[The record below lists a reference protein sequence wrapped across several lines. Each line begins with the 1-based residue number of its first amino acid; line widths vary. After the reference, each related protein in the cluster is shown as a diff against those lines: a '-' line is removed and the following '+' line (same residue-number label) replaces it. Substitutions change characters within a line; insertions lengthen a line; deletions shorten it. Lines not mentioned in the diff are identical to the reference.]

1 MSPCVKLFEGV
12 GTRTRDLWVSRT
24 TKECFIN
31 FIIDHVI
38 IESYVIF
45 VLWSMSEHLGIVGVA
60 VGGDNLALEGNILI
74 AKLNSPK
81 R

>member
-1 MSPCVKLFEGV
+1 M
-12 GTRTRDLWVSRT
+12 
-24 TKECFIN
+24 
-31 FIIDHVI
+31 DHVI

-45 VLWSMSEHLGIVGVA
+45 VIWSMSEHLGIVGVA